1 MKNYVITGA
10 TGNIGKIVVKQL
22 LEAKNNVKAI
32 ARNEEKLNELAALGA
47 TALPGSIT
55 DLDFLTKAFSGA
67 DAVFCLLM
75 PDMFAKD
82 VRQEQHSIAE
92 NFFNAVKANNV
103 KNVVL
108 LSSIGAHMR
117 NGAGIVDG
125 LGYMEELFL
134 QLHDVNVLNLRPTYF
149 MENTFGLIGTIKQ
162 MGIAGTPIQSDLKF
176 PIVATRDIGA
186 VAAKR
191 LLDLNFKGNT
201 IEYVLGSKDY
211 SYSEITGIAGAA
223 IGKPDLQYV
232 QFSYEDAAKGMVAA
246 GFCGEDAARLMTEL
260 AKGMNVQQMLD
271 AHKRTPENTTPTTYE
286 EFVHTW
292 AWVYNN
298 MK

>member
-1 MKNYVITGA
+1 MKNYVIAGA
-10 TGNIGKIVVKQL
+10 TGNIGKVIVKQL
-22 LEAKNNVKAI
+22 LEARQNVKAI
-32 ARNEEKLNELAALGA
+32 ARNEDKLKELTGLGA

-55 DLDFLTKAFSGA
+55 DREFLTKAFAGA

-82 VRQEQHSIAE
+82 VRKEQDLIAE
-92 NFFNAVKANNV
+92 NYFEAIKANKV

-108 LSSIGAHMR
+108 LSSIGAHVR
-117 NGAGIVDG
+117 KGAGIVDG
-125 LGYMEELFL
+125 LGYMEELLL
-134 QLHDVNVLNLRPTYF
+134 QLHDTNVLNLRPTYF

-162 MGIAGTPIQSDLKF
+162 MGIAGTPIDGDVKF

-201 IEYVLGSKDY
+201 VEYVLGAKDY
-211 SYSEITGIAGAA
+211 SYREISGIVGTA

-246 GFCGEDAARLMTEL
+246 GFCGDDAARLMSEL
-260 AKGMNVQQMLD
+260 AKGMNEKRLLD
-271 AHKRTPENTTPTTYE
+271 AHTRTPDNTTPTTYE
-286 EFVHTW
+286 EFSHTW

-298 MK
+298 M

>member
-1 MKNYVITGA
+1 VIAGA
-10 TGNIGKIVVKQL
+10 TGNIGKVIVKQL
-22 LEAKNNVKAI
+22 LEARQNVKAI
-32 ARNEEKLNELAALGA
+32 ARNEDKLKELTGLGA

-55 DLDFLTKAFSGA
+55 DREFLTKAFAGA

-82 VRQEQHSIAE
+82 VRKEQDLIAE
-92 NFFNAVKANNV
+92 KYFEAIKANKV

-108 LSSIGAHMR
+108 LSSIGAHVR
-117 NGAGIVDG
+117 KGAGIVDG
-125 LGYMEELFL
+125 LGYMEELLL
-134 QLHDVNVLNLRPTYF
+134 QLHDTNVLNLRPTYF

-162 MGIAGTPIQSDLKF
+162 MGIAGTPIDGDVKF

-201 IEYVLGSKDY
+201 VEYVLGAKDY
-211 SYSEITGIAGAA
+211 SYREISGIVGAA

-246 GFCGEDAARLMTEL
+246 GFCGDDAARLMSEL
-260 AKGMNVQQMLD
+260 AKGMNEKRLLD
-271 AHKRTPENTTPTTYE
+271 AHTRTPDNTTPTTYE
-286 EFVHTW
+286 EFSHTW

-298 MK
+298 M

>member
-10 TGNIGKIVVKQL
+10 TGNIGKVIVKQL
-22 LEAKNNVKAI
+22 LEARQNVTAI
-32 ARNEEKLNELAALGA
+32 ARHEEKLNELTALGA
-47 TALPGSIT
+47 TAMPGNIT
-55 DLDFLTKAFSGA
+55 DREFLTKAFAGA

-82 VRQEQHSIAE
+82 VRKEQDSIAE
-92 NFFNAVKANNV
+92 NYFESIKANKV

-125 LGYMEELFL
+125 LGYMEELLL
-134 QLHDVNVLNLRPTYF
+134 QLHDTNVLNLRPTYF

-162 MGIAGTPIQSDLKF
+162 MGIAGTPIEGDLKF

-201 IEYVLGSKDY
+201 IEYVLGAKDY
-211 SYSEITGIAGAA
+211 SYREISGIVGAA

-260 AKGMNVQQMLD
+260 AKGMNEKRLLD
-271 AHKRTPENTTPTTYE
+271 AHTRTPDNTTPTTYE
-286 EFVHTW
+286 EFAQTW
-292 AWVYNN
+292 AWVYSN
-298 MK
+298 M